1 MFGKRQLLALAA
13 ATACAVAA
21 GTARAQE
28 PLLDELYAKVRG
40 GSVVIAVHSIDGL
53 EQVVQKFEGKYPQLN
68 VKMTVI
74 NPSQLAPRV
83 VTEQQNGIYAW
94 DVFWG
99 GTGNME
105 NVVIPANGLAPIA
118 DYLVIPSAKDPKQW
132 LETGR
137 DTKYV
142 FSFTGWT
149 ERTTYFN
156 TDRLRRLG
164 VEPIAKAQDLLNP
177 KLKGE
182 IAIRDPGRQNNG
194 NYSLGAMIQDLNDE
208 PKGFQIVRELL
219 GGMNAMIVDN
229 AQQVTNTVMT
239 GEKAVVVGGGPDIIA
254 RCQIAGGC
262 KNVQKVPF
270 GAYLN
275 YRGIVVFKNP
285 PNPDGARLFLNWL
298 LSKEGQETYVQVWA
312 QFNTTGAV
320 SLRKD
325 VKPHPDH
332 ADNLPTEKEL
342 ATLYQATSDKGQE
355 LAEKVIVVRKETAGG
370 RR

>member
-1 MFGKRQLLALAA
+1 MKKMRGLFAIAFGAWLALAA
-13 ATACAVAA
+13 GAA
-21 GTARAQE
+21 AQE
-28 PLLDELYAKVRG
+28 PLLDELYAKSRG
-40 GSVVIAVHSIDGL
+40 RSLALAVHSIDGL
-53 EQVVQKFEGKYPQLN
+53 EQVVQKFQAKYSQLD
-68 VKMTVI
+68 VKLTVV

-83 VTEQQNGIYAW
+83 VTEQQSGIYAW
-94 DVFWG
+94 DVYWG

-105 NVVIPANGLAPIA
+105 NNVVPAGGLAPIA
-118 DYLVIPSAKDPKQW
+118 DYLVLPSVKDKSQW
-132 LETGR
+132 LATGR
-137 DTKYV
+137 DEVYV
-142 FSFTGWT
+142 FPVTGWS
-149 ERTTYFN
+149 ERTTYYN

-164 VEPIAKAQDLLNP
+164 VEPITKAEQLLNP

-194 NYSLGAMIQDLNDE
+194 NYSLGAMIQDIDDDA
-208 PKGFQIVRELL
+208 KGFQIVRDLL
-219 GGMNAMIVDN
+219 ATMNGMIVDN
-229 AQQVTNTVMT
+229 AQQVTNTVMS

-275 YRGIVVFKNP
+275 YRGVVVFKNP
-285 PNPDGARLFLNWL
+285 PNPDPAKLFINWL

-312 QFNTTGAV
+312 QYNTTGAV

-342 ATLYQATSDKGQE
+342 TTLFQATSDRGQD
-355 LAEKVIVVRKETAGG
+355 LAEKIIVVRRETASG

>member
-1 MFGKRQLLALAA
+1 MAKLSFAVGLAA
-13 ATACAVAA
+13 ALTIGAA
-21 GTARAQE
+21 AFAQE
-28 PLLDELYAKVRG
+28 PQLDQLYAKVRG
-40 GSVVIAVHSIDGL
+40 GSIALAVHSVDGL
-53 EQVVQKFEGKYPQLN
+53 EQVVQKFQAKYPQLN

-83 VTEQQNGIYAW
+83 VTEQQNGIFAW
-94 DVFWG
+94 DVYWG

-105 NVVIPANGLAPIA
+105 NNVVPAGGLAPIA
-118 DYLVIPSAKDPKQW
+118 DHLVLASVKDKSQW

-137 DTKYV
+137 DEQYV
-142 FSFTGWT
+142 FPFTGWT

-164 VEPIAKAQDLLNP
+164 VDPIAKADDLLNP

-194 NYSLGAMIQDLNDE
+194 NYSIAAMIQDINDDA
-208 PKGFQIVRELL
+208 KGFKIARDLL
-219 GGMNAMIVDN
+219 GTMNAMIVDN

-275 YRGIVVFKNP
+275 YRGVVVFKNA
-285 PNPDGARLFLNWL
+285 PNPDAARLFVNWL
-298 LSKEGQETYVQVWA
+298 LSKEGQETYVQTWA

-342 ATLYQATSDKGQE
+342 VTLYQATSDRGQE
-355 LAEKVIVVRKETAGG
+355 IG
-370 RR
+370 RAHV